1 MDAQLKCWHSQSLVT
16 GWGGWPTTSI
26 CNSPAS
32 MFTPPSFDQCVR
44 VCLWFYHFT
53 LNLLRS
59 QGRPH
64 HDWPFQMDNTRE
76 EEYASKQQMISSQ
89 TLWPYVFFRGTHHHH
104 WPAGHEAEECLE
116 PSLDL
121 WLVAAG
127 SHLDISLPLFN
138 NIIHK
143 MDSTIIV
150 DDPRKS
156 RHINPVSSD
165 CRLPVLKNPHF
176 LKSNISISPISAYQ
190 YHQYHRHVLST
201 LNLPPFIKPFL

>member
-1 MDAQLKCWHSQSLVT
+1 
-16 GWGGWPTTSI
+16 
-26 CNSPAS
+26 
-32 MFTPPSFDQCVR
+32 MFTPPSFDRCVR

-89 TLWPYVFFRGTHHHH
+89 TLWPHVFFQGTPRGTHHHH
-104 WPAGHEAEECLE
+104 WPAGQEAEGRECLE

-143 MDSTIIV
+143 MDPTIMIHTNLHISTQFHPPASIK
-150 DDPRKS
+150 KS
-156 RHINPVSSD
+156 TFVKIQFHHIT
-165 CRLPVLKNPHF
+165 
-176 LKSNISISPISAYQ
+176 NITATYFQ
-190 YHQYHRHVLST
+190 H
-201 LNLPPFIKPFL
+201 

>member
-1 MDAQLKCWHSQSLVT
+1 MFVYDST
-16 GWGGWPTTSI
+16 I
-26 CNSPAS
+26 SPLIFFGVKVDLIMTDPS
-32 MFTPPSFDQCVR
+32 RWITPGKS
-44 VCLWFYHFT
+44 
-53 LNLLRS
+53 N
-59 QGRPH
+59 
-64 HDWPFQMDNTRE
+64 
-76 EEYASKQQMISSQ
+76 ASKQQMISSQ
-89 TLWPYVFFRGTHHHH
+89 TLWPHVFFQGTHHHH
-104 WPAGHEAEECLE
+104 WPAGQEAEGMECLE